1 MIGKGLLQWGF
12 AIEEKLVTTLISFL
26 NKENSDFTAKE
37 QGGGGV
43 GEEVGEWSVDW
54 KLLRGNIR
62 GKGAFWLNR
71 PNRIPTEGRP
81 GWSDVI

>member
-1 MIGKGLLQWGF
+1 MLTGVFLTLEMLNKILFMAFFQMIRLTLFRVAIMIGKGLLQWGF

-43 GEEVGEWSVDW
+43 GEEVGEWSVD
-54 KLLRGNIR
+54 
-62 GKGAFWLNR
+62 
-71 PNRIPTEGRP
+71 
-81 GWSDVI
+81 